1 MLCLSSVKPYRKKS
15 RSFCKP
21 RALTTKQIAGSIDPA
36 IFRTAV
42 VYYCVMKINYQET
55 TKDLLTRIDI
65 HEKYGARDI
74 DQWTTEVLQPKAGMK
89 ILDVGCGAG
98 KQCFLYS
105 DFTGRKAE
113 IVGGDVSNELLER
126 ARARNAERADNIS
139 FQFLDFNRRFEFAAD
154 TFDLLS
160 SAFAIYYA
168 ADLDFTFGEA
178 HRVLKPG
185 GRLFVTGPLPENK
198 QMFYDIIK
206 EATSKPIPPMPGSS
220 RFKGEIFKTID
231 GKFASTELLRFE
243 NPITFPAVAPFMDY
257 VRASLSEDRKLWTSM
272 FNGNA
277 EYEGLI
283 RSIEQVAT
291 RWFARDGKLVMTKVV
306 GGILAT
312 K

>member
-1 MLCLSSVKPYRKKS
+1 
-15 RSFCKP
+15 
-21 RALTTKQIAGSIDPA
+21 
-36 IFRTAV
+36 
-42 VYYCVMKINYQET
+42 MKINYQET
-55 TKDLLTRIDI
+55 SQDLLKRIDI
-65 HEKYGARDI
+65 HEKYGARNI
-74 DQWTTEVLQPKAGMK
+74 DAWTTEVLKPQPDHK

-105 DFTGRKAE
+105 DYTNGKAS
-113 IVGGDVSNELLER
+113 IIGGDFSEELLDK
-126 ARARNAERADNIS
+126 ARAKLAERGDQNIT
-139 FQFLDFNRRFEFAAD
+139 FQFLDFNRPFDFEND
-154 TFDLLS
+154 TFDLLT

-168 ADLDFTFGEA
+168 SDLDFTFREA

-206 EATSKPIPPMPGSS
+206 EASHKPIPPMPGSS
-220 RFKGEIFKTID
+220 RFKGEIYQTIASI
-231 GKFASTELLRFE
+231 FAKTELLTFE
-243 NPITFPAVAPFMDY
+243 NPLTFPEVQPFIEY

-272 FNGNA
+272 FNGKE
-277 EYEGLI
+277 EYEALI
-283 RSIEQVAT
+283 GKIEAVAS